1 MSTPALNPLVTK
13 IRAAYPGSYD
23 DMDDA
28 TLTKQ
33 VLAKYPQYE
42 DLAAPPLQNP
52 VKVEE
57 MDTPMSVLAGM
68 RTPNLEAG
76 MQAPVSSFGQQAKGA
91 AVGAAADVAAMG
103 AAAAGPIV
111 TGAAKVA
118 AKHPIITNMALMG
131 AINQARRIPYLG
143 NLIPPGA
150 EWLPWMR
157 GKLAEQGE
165 TVEPETAA
173 PQAEAAPAEAAPT
186 EAAPSKLAPTYRD
199 ATLNKRNIPE
209 YAGEDADSVVDQAV
223 PPGGENH
230 GTNLLTKAKVDF
242 ALKRGDVAGA
252 ESAMD
257 QAASQANPKYQPP
270 ANRPPV
276 AELPT
281 FHDPNLPS
289 HPFANPEPRVVP
301 AVQNI
306 RENNAMVAGA
316 EAQPGPA
323 RADLAED
330 QAIQQE
336 MNWNLQQHGYRAE
349 SEARREFIA
358 RNSTG
363 ITKGQLTQQ
372 APDLVQQ
379 LKDSLAAVQAK
390 KAQISTPTKQ

>member
-91 AVGAAADVAAMG
+91 AIGAAADVGALG

-111 TGAAKVA
+111 AGAAKVA

-143 NLIPPGA
+143 DLIPPGA

-173 PQAEAAPAEAAPT
+173 PQTEAAAPAEAAPT
-186 EAAPSKLAPTYRD
+186 EAPPSKLAPTYRD

-209 YAGEDADSVVDQAV
+209 YAGEDIPDTQLPQASSAVVDRAI

-230 GTNLLTKAKVDF
+230 AANLLTKAKVDF
-242 ALKRGDVAGA
+242 ALKRGNVAGA
-252 ESAMD
+252 EQAMD
-257 QAASQANPKYQPP
+257 EGAVQANPKYQPP
-270 ANRPPV
+270 ANRPPI
-276 AELPT
+276 AELPS

-289 HPFANPEPRVVP
+289 HPFANPEPRIVP
-301 AVQNI
+301 ATQNI
-306 RENNAMVAGA
+306 RENNAFVANA

-323 RADLAED
+323 RADLNED

-349 SEARREFIA
+349 SEARQR
-358 RNSTG
+358 
-363 ITKGQLTQQ
+363 
-372 APDLVQQ
+372 VYC
-379 LKDSLAAVQAK
+379 AK
-390 KAQISTPTKQ
+390 FDGSD